1 MKKIFILAILLTV
14 WVNLASSQVKVTFS
28 LANKNISAGILS
40 YDVIATVPA
49 GQTWRV
55 GACNIRVNF
64 SGNPAG
70 CLTVHTDNPAINA
83 NPNISGAN
91 GYSNMTTTSVA
102 SGAAIGLN
110 ILTFYTGACYR
121 FTTGTYTL
129 GKIRFNITTPF
140 AADTMKFRNA
150 PMQFPTVVTD
160 SMTTLVFNTTYAT
173 VNPVITGIEYTEG
186 IPENYDLFQNYPNP
200 FNPTTNIK
208 YDVPKASFV
217 KIKIYDMQGKEIATL
232 VNQDMEAGTYEAVFD
247 ASKLS
252 SGIYFY
258 KMETREFN
266 KVMKM
271 VLLK

>member
-64 SGNPAG
+64 AENPAG
-70 CLTVHTDNPAINA
+70 CLTVHIDNPAINA

-140 AADTMKFRNA
+140 AADTMKFRNS
-150 PMQFPTVVTD
+150 PMLFPTVVTD
-160 SMTTLVFNTTYAT
+160 SMTTLVYNTGYSTID
-173 VNPVITGIEYTEG
+173 PVITGIEYTTG
-186 IPENYDLFQNYPNP
+186 IPENYELFQNYPNP

-217 KIKIYDMQGKEIATL
+217 KIKVYDMSGKEITTL
-232 VNQDMEAGTYEAVFD
+232 VNQDMQPGTYEAAFD

-258 KMETREFN
+258 KMETKEFN